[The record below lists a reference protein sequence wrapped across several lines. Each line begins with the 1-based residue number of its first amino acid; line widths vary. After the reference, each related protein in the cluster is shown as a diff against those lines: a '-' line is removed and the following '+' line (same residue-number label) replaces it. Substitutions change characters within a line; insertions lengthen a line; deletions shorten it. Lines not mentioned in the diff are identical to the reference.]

1 MGLGALVVGVT
12 GEVNIFARDEFG
24 NALITTSEADLFFLE
39 VMVLAPGSL
48 GLTSAWEML
57 MVLVTE
63 KMLTLTSSGWA
74 IVRMAPMM
82 AMRTRARMSIMM

>member
-1 MGLGALVVGVT
+1 MRLPCLFHILGWTLMT
-12 GEVNIFARDEFG
+12 
-24 NALITTSEADLFFLE
+24 FFLE